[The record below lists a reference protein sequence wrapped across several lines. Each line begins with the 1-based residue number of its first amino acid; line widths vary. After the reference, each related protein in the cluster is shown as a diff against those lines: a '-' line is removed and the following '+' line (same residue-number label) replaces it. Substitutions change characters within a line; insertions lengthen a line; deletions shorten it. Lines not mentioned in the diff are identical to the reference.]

1 MPVKTERKTLVE
13 RLGRKKVRGLKYLLI
28 AVPFLLYVFAMNYV
42 PLFGWI
48 YSVFDYKMGQQF
60 LDFSNMKF
68 IGLDNFRKL
77 FAEHSEVLRVLRNT
91 LVMSALTLLATPF
104 PVLFAIMINEIKGK
118 YFKKFVQTATTL
130 PNFISWIIVY
140 GIAFSFF
147 SMNGFINM
155 LLKNFGIDISGAG
168 IMGDPDKVWLFQW
181 FLNIWKTLGW
191 SSIIYIAAIVGIDG
205 ELFDA
210 ARVDGANKLKTIWH
224 ITIPGIM
231 PTYVVMFLLGV
242 SNILSNGFDQ
252 YFMFYNSVVA
262 DKIEVLDYYVY
273 KVGFLI
279 NDYPYSITLGMLKSL
294 ISILL
299 LFVANTL
306 SKKVRGNPLY
316 KECEKA
322 MGKKKI
328 RVSLSER
335 ILQIVIYIVVTI
347 FVILCVY
354 PFYYLI
360 IYSLS
365 DPTLAAKGIYLL
377 PKGFTFSIYQRIFE
391 KTNFGHAFLISASRT
406 VINTGLCILGSSL
419 FAYLVTKEDMIGRKF
434 VYRFVV
440 ITMYIGA
447 GLIPYYITMKAYHLK
462 DTYFLYIIPG
472 IINAFYVIL
481 IKTFIEQIPPSLE
494 ESAEMDGA
502 GFLRTYASIIM
513 PLSKPIIA
521 TVAVYAAVGAWN
533 SWQDNYLLVQNP
545 KLQTVQLILYNC
557 INDAQRIADSMKN
570 GQSWLPAQ

>member
-155 LLKNFGIDISGAG
+155 LLKNFGVDISGAG

-306 SKKVRGNPLY
+306 SKKVRG
-316 KECEKA
+316 E
-322 MGKKKI
+322 
-328 RVSLSER
+328 
-335 ILQIVIYIVVTI
+335 
-347 FVILCVY
+347 
-354 PFYYLI
+354 
-360 IYSLS
+360 
-365 DPTLAAKGIYLL
+365 
-377 PKGFTFSIYQRIFE
+377 SI
-391 KTNFGHAFLISASRT
+391 A
-406 VINTGLCILGSSL
+406 
-419 FAYLVTKEDMIGRKF
+419 
-434 VYRFVV
+434 
-440 ITMYIGA
+440 
-447 GLIPYYITMKAYHLK
+447 
-462 DTYFLYIIPG
+462 
-472 IINAFYVIL
+472 
-481 IKTFIEQIPPSLE
+481 
-494 ESAEMDGA
+494 
-502 GFLRTYASIIM
+502 
-513 PLSKPIIA
+513 
-521 TVAVYAAVGAWN
+521 
-533 SWQDNYLLVQNP
+533 
-545 KLQTVQLILYNC
+545 
-557 INDAQRIADSMKN
+557 
-570 GQSWLPAQ
+570 

>member
-1 MPVKTERKTLVE
+1 
-13 RLGRKKVRGLKYLLI
+13 
-28 AVPFLLYVFAMNYV
+28 
-42 PLFGWI
+42 
-48 YSVFDYKMGQQF
+48 
-60 LDFSNMKF
+60 MKF

-306 SKKVRGNPLY
+306 SKKVRG
-316 KECEKA
+316 E
-322 MGKKKI
+322 
-328 RVSLSER
+328 S
-335 ILQIVIYIVVTI
+335 IV
-347 FVILCVY
+347 
-354 PFYYLI
+354 
-360 IYSLS
+360 
-365 DPTLAAKGIYLL
+365 
-377 PKGFTFSIYQRIFE
+377 
-391 KTNFGHAFLISASRT
+391 
-406 VINTGLCILGSSL
+406 
-419 FAYLVTKEDMIGRKF
+419 
-434 VYRFVV
+434 
-440 ITMYIGA
+440 
-447 GLIPYYITMKAYHLK
+447 
-462 DTYFLYIIPG
+462 
-472 IINAFYVIL
+472 
-481 IKTFIEQIPPSLE
+481 
-494 ESAEMDGA
+494 
-502 GFLRTYASIIM
+502 
-513 PLSKPIIA
+513 
-521 TVAVYAAVGAWN
+521 
-533 SWQDNYLLVQNP
+533 
-545 KLQTVQLILYNC
+545 
-557 INDAQRIADSMKN
+557 
-570 GQSWLPAQ
+570 